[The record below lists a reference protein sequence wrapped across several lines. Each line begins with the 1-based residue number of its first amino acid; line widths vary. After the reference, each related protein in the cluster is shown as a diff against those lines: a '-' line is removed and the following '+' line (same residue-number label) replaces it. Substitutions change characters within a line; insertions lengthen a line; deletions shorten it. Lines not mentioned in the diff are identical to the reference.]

1 MTIKE
6 IKKKIPSDY
15 FPEDDGY
22 DGLHLSS
29 ETYLGCKEEFVC
41 DLRGCKD
48 LTTVFFNDAKF
59 NPKHLIHNLNL
70 LEKEFG
76 IPQTKLYS
84 WVQEVKLE
92 DDYHDEYEDFYP
104 AKQKYAALY
113 FKTNFWFKNFITLDL
128 FIILVRCFSNTS
140 SYNSFDKIVNFINT
154 NGNYGDYDYFHNKK
168 DLFLSILASIKE
180 LSKISI
186 DASANFIILNESVGL
201 VSSLEYGPLS
211 FLPDLHKA
219 NQQIKI
225 TQIKT

>member
-6 IKKKIPSDY
+6 IKKLCQNNT
-15 FPEDDGY
+15 PEEDY
-22 DGLHLSS
+22 DGLNLSNLEHL
-29 ETYLGCKEEFVC
+29 TCKEEFVC
-41 DLRGCKD
+41 DLQDRKCKD
-48 LTTVFFNDAKF
+48 LTTIFFHTDPKF

-76 IPQTKLYS
+76 IQQTKLFHWS
-84 WVQEVKLE
+84 QKES
-92 DDYHDEYEDFYP
+92 DEYDEGMQFTV
-104 AKQKYAALY
+104 LY

-128 FIILVRCFSNTS
+128 FIILVRSLSTTT
-140 SYNSFDKIVNFINT
+140 SYNSFDKIVEFVNT
-154 NGNYGDYDYFHNKK
+154 SYNSFYFRNKK

-180 LSKISI
+180 LSKISL

-211 FLPDLHKA
+211 FLPDLQKA

-225 TQIKT
+225 APIKT